1 MAQVFWPTLSFLWP
15 CNFRI
20 KIPNSIKNKNSTCS
34 FQLAKSLIIRLA
46 LLILLLS
53 FSGANAQNWQRLAD
67 FPAAAVDDGV
77 AFRIGDTAYFGT
89 GLSPWFSDQYQ
100 FHAFDLANE
109 TWLSMPDLPPSAG
122 RQYSAAFANA
132 NVGFVFG
139 GIQSNQ
145 VLNDLWVYNPQRSQ
159 WNSLSP
165 LPAHG
170 RSGSAAFR
178 LGDTAYIIGGR
189 DSLNSALSEVWAY
202 SISGDS
208 WQQKNDLPIPLWRA
222 SATVLNDTAWLI
234 FGRDSAN
241 SFRDELYFYEP
252 SNDQWILKNKF
263 PGLGRSHANLLADQ
277 DHLYLS
283 FGQDST
289 GQVYNDLWQF
299 SPAENLWTPISTLNA
314 NPRKGCMANAYQ
326 SKLYFCTGIDQNSSR
341 LKEFW
346 KFNLAISVAEIEG
359 NAEKELLGIYDLW
372 GREVHQPKGEFV
384 IFLYSDG
391 SSEKYWIAR

>member
-1 MAQVFWPTLSFLWP
+1 
-15 CNFRI
+15 
-20 KIPNSIKNKNSTCS
+20 
-34 FQLAKSLIIRLA
+34 
-46 LLILLLS
+46 
-53 FSGANAQNWQRLAD
+53 
-67 FPAAAVDDGV
+67 
-77 AFRIGDTAYFGT
+77 
-89 GLSPWFSDQYQ
+89 
-100 FHAFDLANE
+100 
-109 TWLSMPDLPPSAG
+109 MPDLPPSAG
-122 RQYSAAFANA
+122 RQYAAAFANA
-132 NVGFVFG
+132 HLGFVFG

-145 VLNDLWVYNPQRSQ
+145 FLNDLWVYNSQRRQ
-159 WNSLSP
+159 WDSFSP

-189 DSLNSALSEVWAY
+189 DSLSSALSEVWAY

-222 SATVLNDTAWLI
+222 SATVMNDTAWLI

-252 SNDQWILKNKF
+252 SNDQWILKDQF
-263 PGLGRSHANLLADQ
+263 PGAGRSHANLLADQ
-277 DHLYLS
+277 NHLYVS

-289 GQVYNDLWQF
+289 GQVYKDLWQF
-299 SPAENLWTPISTLNA
+299 SPRENLWTPISTLNA
-314 NPRKGCMANAYQ
+314 NPRKGCMVIAYH

-346 KFNLAISVAEIEG
+346 KFTLAISVAEIEG
-359 NAEKELLGIYDLW
+359 KAEKELLGIYDLW